1 MRRFLSLL
9 TLVHG
14 YNIRWNDILYS
25 LHIQIKQGQLIVKK
39 KIKLLSHKDI
49 YSIIIILQCPLQ
61 LIYEYKFIKHN
72 SHKPPKKKE
81 CEMIRKNVL
90 PCLG

>member
-1 MRRFLSLL
+1 ML

-25 LHIQIKQGQLIVKK
+25 LYIQIKQGQLIVEK

-49 YSIIIILQCPLQ
+49 YSIIIILQYPLL
-61 LIYEYKFIKHN
+61 LIYEYKFIKQN
-72 SHKPPKKKE
+72 SHKSKKKKE
-81 CEMIRKNVL
+81 CEMIGKNVL

>member
-1 MRRFLSLL
+1 MRRFLCLL

-14 YNIRWNDILYS
+14 YNIRSNDILYS

-39 KIKLLSHKDI
+39 TIKLLSHNDI
-49 YSIIIILQCPLQ
+49 YSIIIILQCPLL

-72 SHKPPKKKE
+72 FHKSKKKK

>member
-1 MRRFLSLL
+1 MRRFLSML

-39 KIKLLSHKDI
+39 KNKLLSHKDI
-49 YSIIIILQCPLQ
+49 YSIIIILQCPLL
-61 LIYEYKFIKHN
+61 LIYAYKFSKHN
-72 SHKPPKKKE
+72 PTSPKKEK
-81 CEMIRKNVL
+81 KG
-90 PCLG
+90 CL